1 MGGSDGVRQGLLLRA
16 HAVAEMLCVRL
27 VEGRACTRHIV
38 GEDHLDIDERLAG
51 GDVAAVYDAMVEAI
65 RQLRT
70 VADAYGDAIA
80 DAESLA
86 RVQAMRARCKLRV
99 CTRD

>member
-1 MGGSDGVRQGLLLRA
+1 MGGSDGQRERLVLRA
-16 HAVAEMLCVRL
+16 HAIAEILCVRL
-27 VEGRACTRHIV
+27 ADGRRCRQHVPT
-38 GEDHLDIDERLAG
+38 DSDDIDERLWA
-51 GDVAAVYDAMVEAI
+51 GDVAAVYDAIVEAMG
-65 RQLRT
+65 QLRT
-70 VADAYGDAIA
+70 VADQFGDVIG